1 MLDPLQDPAVPL
13 ASSRE
18 REDRARTAARAS
30 IGRDPVVRWA
40 VVASVIWMLGY
51 AAASW
56 LLRDRPTGAVVLSE
70 LVYLVPVACAAA
82 LSVKIAVSGRA
93 PRTFWWLLA
102 ASNMLWVTG
111 DLLWAGYTFVLRT
124 DAPFPSVADAVYI
137 GSYSL
142 VPVAVV
148 LGFRASGS
156 LVSARGV
163 LDSAIIALAAGFAGW
178 QLLIAPQLGG
188 ILDLA
193 ALTGIAYPL
202 LGVVILVTML
212 AISSSVHRSV
222 PLPVLGIAAAFAVS
236 AVTDAGYTWLTV
248 LNSYL
253 PGSWLN
259 LGWQLEAVIMCV
271 FLLLALRHE
280 ETDQQQ
286 PSRGRDLTLV
296 PVVGSVVLLLAL
308 LLHDLRDGTTEVSGV
323 LVALVSLVVLLVRF
337 SVSLADLR
345 RTTAR
350 LDDALREQERLAIT
364 DGLTGLY
371 NRRFITELMTIETD
385 RARRAGTPLSLL
397 ALDIDHF
404 KRVNDSY
411 GHHAGDRVL
420 VEVGRR
426 ITGALRA
433 DDVLARSGGEEFLVI
448 ANGTEAEGALEVSER
463 IRLAVR
469 ASPLWC
475 DEDLSVAVTVSIG
488 CTTLRPEDSVEEVS
502 RRADRALYAAKEA
515 GRDRVVTGEGVQHS
529 PGLGVD
535 PAVLAV
541 LERVAD
547 VVDRR
552 LGPDEHS
559 CAVARYTHQICRALG
574 LNPDATARATGAARL
589 HDIGKIDIPED
600 LLAKTTPL
608 TPEDWHHLRK
618 HPAVGADM
626 LRGLAPTPVAD
637 LVRAHHERYDG
648 TGYPQRLAGADIPL
662 EARIISVAD
671 AYAAMTAR
679 RHYAPARTPAA
690 AADELRRC
698 SGSQFDPQVVE
709 VLLQL
714 LASGAVDAVD
724 ALPQQ
729 RIADPVR

>member
-1 MLDPLQDPAVPL
+1 M
-13 ASSRE
+13 
-18 REDRARTAARAS
+18 
-30 IGRDPVVRWA
+30 
-40 VVASVIWMLGY
+40 
-51 AAASW
+51 
-56 LLRDRPTGAVVLSE
+56 
-70 LVYLVPVACAAA
+70 
-82 LSVKIAVSGRA
+82 
-93 PRTFWWLLA
+93 
-102 ASNMLWVTG
+102 
-111 DLLWAGYTFVLRT
+111 
-124 DAPFPSVADAVYI
+124 ADAAYI
-137 GSYSL
+137 GSYAL

-148 LGFRASGS
+148 LGFRASGA
-156 LVSARGV
+156 LASARGV
-163 LDSAIIALAAGFAGW
+163 LDAAIIALAVGFAGW

-188 ILDLA
+188 TLDLA

-202 LGVVILVTML
+202 LGVVILVTL
-212 AISSSVHRSV
+212 VAISSSVHRAV

-248 LNSYL
+248 LNSYV

-271 FLLLALRHE
+271 SLLLALRHGDAE
-280 ETDQQQ
+280 QHQ

-296 PVVGSVVLLLAL
+296 PVVTSVVLLLAL
-308 LLHDLRDGTTEVSGV
+308 LLNDLRDGKTEASGV
-323 LVALVSLVVLLVRF
+323 LVALVALVVLLVRF
-337 SVSLADLR
+337 GVSLADLR

-350 LDDALREQERLAIT
+350 LDDPLREQERLAIT

-385 RARRAGTPLSLL
+385 RARRSGTPLSLL

-404 KRVNDSY
+404 KRVNDSF
-411 GHHAGDRVL
+411 GHRAGDRVL
-420 VEVGRR
+420 SEVGRR

-448 ANGTEAEGALEVSER
+448 ANGTEAEASLELSER
-463 IRLAVR
+463 VRLAVR
-469 ASPLWC
+469 NSPVWC
-475 DEDLSVAVTVSIG
+475 DEDLSVAVTLSIG
-488 CTTLRPEDSVEEVS
+488 CTTMRPEDSVEDMA

-515 GRDRVVTGEGVQHS
+515 GRDRVVAGEDFEPAVG
-529 PGLGVD
+529 PGVD

-559 CAVARYTHQICRALG
+559 CAVARYTQLICHALG
-574 LNPDATARATGAARL
+574 LDPDTTARAAVAARL
-589 HDIGKIDIPED
+589 HDIGKIDICED

-608 TPEDWHHLRK
+608 THEDWLLIRQQ
-618 HPAVGADM
+618 PSTGADM
-626 LRGLAPTPVAD
+626 LRGLTPDPIAD
-637 LVRAHHERYDG
+637 LVRSHHERYDG
-648 TGYPQRLAGADIPL
+648 TGYPQKLAGADIPL

-671 AYAAMTAR
+671 AYAAMTAQ
-679 RHYAPARTPAA
+679 RHYAPARTAAA

-698 SGSQFDPQVVE
+698 SATQFDPQVVE

-714 LASGAVDAVD
+714 LSSGAVEAVT

-729 RIADPVR
+729 RPAAPAHMDEHVRVRS